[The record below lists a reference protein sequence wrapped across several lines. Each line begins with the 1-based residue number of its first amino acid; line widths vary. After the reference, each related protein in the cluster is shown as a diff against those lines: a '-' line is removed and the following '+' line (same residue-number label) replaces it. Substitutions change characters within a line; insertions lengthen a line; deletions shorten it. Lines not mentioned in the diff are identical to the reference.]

1 MQINKEVLKSLNP
14 CFDRYEHFLEHHAN
28 FSGSLS
34 DFMELPN
41 VNYDDKIWVAEK
53 VLTKNQAVSWA
64 VLCAESVAHIFEE
77 KYPEDKRFSDCIDFL
92 KTVKDFNNLTD
103 TETEEIEKHRDII
116 GDCYATN
123 AAYYAAL
130 AARYAAHA
138 ARYALCVAAY
148 NAIRAA
154 TNAATYASYAATYA
168 SYAANAASDSNK
180 IAAQESQEELNI
192 QFLRMA
198 CSL

>member
-64 VLCAESVAHIFEE
+64 ILCAESVVHIFEE

-116 GDCYATN
+116 GDCYA
-123 AAYYAAL
+123 AF
-130 AARYAAHA
+130 AAHYAVRA

-154 TNAATYASYAATYA
+154 TNAATYA